1 MFKKLLI
8 LVLSICFFSL
18 VGCGG
23 SGSSNTHW
31 DTYQVFSSNLLQEA
45 EDTTNLNDYKDTT
58 IYFTNKFAIDK
69 TLKNWDEESKF
80 SFKSSKFFSENLEE
94 NTDDEFTKE
103 TYYYEEEGTL
113 TFGNHN
119 INKSSRDYLLQ
130 IFEID
135 NLADLDGQTYYI
147 SAQGYKADNGQLYLD
162 IINIEKK

>member
-1 MFKKLLI
+1 MFKKFLI
-8 LVLSICFFSL
+8 LVLSTCFFSL

-58 IYFTNKFAIDK
+58 IYFTTNLSSDK
-69 TLKNWDEESKF
+69 TLKNWDEEAKF
-80 SFKSSKFFSENLEE
+80 SFDPNKNFDEE
-94 NTDDEFTKE
+94 LTKATDDD
-103 TYYYEEEGTL
+103 EEEGTL
-113 TFGNHN
+113 NFGNHK
-119 INKSSRDYLLQ
+119 INKSSRDYLLE
-130 IFEID
+130 IFAIK